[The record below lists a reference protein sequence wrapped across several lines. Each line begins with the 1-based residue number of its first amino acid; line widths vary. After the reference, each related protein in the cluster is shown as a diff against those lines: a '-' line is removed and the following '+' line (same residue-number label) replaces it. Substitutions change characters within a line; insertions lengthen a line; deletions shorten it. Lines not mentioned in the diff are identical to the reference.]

1 MYGYKVEA
9 VNRVDGGKF
18 YYFKIKISRMINLFF
33 KKVVAFFD
41 KEWHYFRV
49 INSQK

>member
-1 MYGYKVEA
+1 
-9 VNRVDGGKF
+9 
-18 YYFKIKISRMINLFF
+18 MINLFL
-33 KKVVAFFD
+33 KSVAFFD